1 MDERRDVDVDVDVV
15 RASEPG
21 QSPEERERVVPAGDH
36 SVVLPAICIACI
48 GTISVY

>member
-1 MDERRDVDVDVDVV
+1 MGERRDVDVV

-21 QSPEERERVVPAGDH
+21 QSPEERERRVVPAGDH

-48 GTISVY
+48 GTIGVY